1 MSDDGKISG
10 GHTSLKDYW
19 TCEKIWNKFKIK
31 NMGDYHDHYLEKGV
45 LLSADVFEK
54 FITT

>member
-1 MSDDGKISG
+1 MSDDGKISD
-10 GHTSLKDYW
+10 GHTSVKDYW
-19 TCEKIWNKFKIK
+19 TCEKIQDQFKIK
-31 NMGDYHDHYLEKGV
+31 NMADYHDHYLEKDV